1 MIIRNEGK
9 NMVKEKI
16 IDIIANQLY
25 IEKDIIT
32 LDSHLLTDL
41 RADSLDMIELCEAI
55 EDEFDIEVPDE
66 DFDIWRYVHDI
77 IDYVNKH
84 I

>member
-1 MIIRNEGK
+1 
-9 NMVKEKI
+9 MVKEKI

-66 DFDIWRYVHDI
+66 DFDIWRYVHNI

>member
-1 MIIRNEGK
+1 
-9 NMVKEKI
+9 MVKEKI